1 MNILEEQY
9 IRIYGEINSDLNVF
23 YNKERIYIASI
34 TGF

>member
-9 IRIYGEINSDLNVF
+9 PIEINSDLNVF
-23 YNKERIYIASI
+23 YNKETIYIASI